1 MFKKPEEVRISKAE
15 SEEYGQQIDAKNAQF
30 ENVEHIAEDN
40 YEENELTEPQASTKL
55 NEDQIRQRVGEQNFK
70 NAKNGDS
77 MSSVNS

>member
-40 YEENELTEPQASTKL
+40 YEENELREAQTSTRL
-55 NEDQIRQRVGEQNFK
+55 NEDQIR
-70 NAKNGDS
+70 
-77 MSSVNS
+77 